1 LGVLRAHDGPTD
13 LLTIDA
19 RHELDFTIANQ
30 TELLGEHWK
39 MRIANLET
47 VATDGR
53 PHPPA
58 QSEPQKA
65 IKVSEVVK
73 VARRA
78 WPQPTAGT
86 AQKLRWPQIAKRR
99 AATRTQTGSRTSEG
113 RSLAGRKDSQPMP

>member
-1 LGVLRAHDGPTD
+1 MRAHDGPTD

-58 QSEPQKA
+58 QPEPQKA

-78 WPQPTAGT
+78 TRVASADSWNGT
-86 AQKLRWPQIAKRR
+86 EAPVA
-99 AATRTQTGSRTSEG
+99 S
-113 RSLAGRKDSQPMP
+113 DSQAPSRDSNSDRLPYF